1 MGLLID
7 LLLLPITAPARGLC
21 FVLNTIAEGADK
33 EFTSADKVRE
43 KLMEC
48 QLRYDM
54 GEVSTEEYA
63 ANEAFLLERL
73 NAIQQ
78 AQEEAE

>member
-1 MGLLID
+1 MGLLTD
-7 LLLLPITAPARGLC
+7 LLLLPITAPARGIH
-21 FVLNTIAEGADK
+21 FVLKTIAEQVDQ

-43 KLMEC
+43 KLTEL
-48 QLRYDM
+48 QLRYEM
-54 GEVSTEEYA
+54 GEVSEEEYA

-78 AQEEAE
+78 AQEESE

>member
-1 MGLLID
+1 MSLLTN
-7 LLLLPITAPARGLC
+7 LLLFPITGPARGIS
-21 FVLNTIAEGADK
+21 FILNTIADQADQ

-43 KLMEC
+43 KLMEL

-54 GEVSTEEYA
+54 GEVSEEEYA

-78 AQEEAE
+78 AQEEE